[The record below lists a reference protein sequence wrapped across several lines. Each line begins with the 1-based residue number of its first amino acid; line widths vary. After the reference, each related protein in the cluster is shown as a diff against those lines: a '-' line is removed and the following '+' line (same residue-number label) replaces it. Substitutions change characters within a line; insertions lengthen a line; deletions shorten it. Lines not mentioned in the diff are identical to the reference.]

1 MARVDK
7 YPLKSPVAATE
18 LRQVGALP
26 LRIQRGK
33 IEVCL
38 VTTRE
43 TRRWTIPKGWP
54 MKGHKDCRAAAIEAE
69 EEAGLLGKIG
79 KEPVGEYLYW
89 KRRDLHFDL
98 VRVFVYRLD
107 VTGHLPVWREMN
119 EREVRWFAPGTPL
132 FWSRSLACPP
142 CWSRSPALHDSRY
155 ATVIP
160 LSHG

>member
-1 MARVDK
+1 MARFETYRDAFPNARLTRKPNGV
-7 YPLKSPVAATE
+7 L
-18 LRQVGALP
+18 
-26 LRIQRGK
+26 
-33 IEVCL
+33 EVML
-38 VTTRE
+38 VTSRDTGRFVV
-43 TRRWTIPKGWP
+43 PKGWP

-119 EREVRWFAPGTPL
+119 EREVRWFAPGDAALLVEEPGL
-132 FWSRSLACPP
+132 SALLEQVA
-142 CWSRSPALHDSRY
+142 SPA
-155 ATVIP
+155 
-160 LSHG
+160 

>member
-7 YPLKSPVAATE
+7 YPLKSPVTATE

-33 IEVCL
+33 TEVCL

-54 MKGHKDCRAAAIEAE
+54 MRNHKDCRAAAIEAE

-119 EREVRWFAPGTPL
+119 EREVRWFTPGDAALLVEEPGL
-132 FWSRSLACPP
+132 SALLEQVA
-142 CWSRSPALHDSRY
+142 SPA
-155 ATVIP
+155 
-160 LSHG
+160 